1 MPLIMGAEYII
12 LLPAILDTYV
22 RYILVSSASGGV
34 HLEVLEDVVVVDFVL
49 STSEE
54 DNAVIACGNSLI
66 ILHVVDDIRHLQITV
81 CWVLLGVHGFQLFA
95 KRHPLQLL
103 TEENLDLNIIWESLS
118 YILEYSLVRDWVFLR
133 GTRQNEFHPLSWL
146 QSWWL
151 IVLPSYQHASKLLSR
166 IVMYARRFWRCVR
179 FSWRWAGF
187 IPYQY
192 TRSIYI

>member
-81 CWVLLGVHGFQLFA
+81 C
-95 KRHPLQLL
+95 
-103 TEENLDLNIIWESLS
+103 
-118 YILEYSLVRDWVFLR
+118 
-133 GTRQNEFHPLSWL
+133 
-146 QSWWL
+146 
-151 IVLPSYQHASKLLSR
+151 
-166 IVMYARRFWRCVR
+166 
-179 FSWRWAGF
+179 
-187 IPYQY
+187 
-192 TRSIYI
+192 